1 MKHSDDKGKPTKKIA
16 APAKQKPLPKT
27 KQKFTDNSA
36 SSQCAR
42 LLEALKQG
50 PITTFDAMRKLD
62 CYHPP
67 ARIITLRKRGHN
79 ITTVKKQIQTE
90 AGTWH
95 WVGLYILTV
104 AKE

>member
-1 MKHSDDKGKPTKKIA
+1 MKHHDSKGKRSKKIA
-16 APAKQKPLPKT
+16 ASDQEKPLPST
-27 KQKFTDNSA
+27 KPKFNDNSA

-50 PITTFDAMRKLD
+50 PITTYDAMRKLD

-95 WVGLYILTV
+95 WVGLYVLTA